1 MGMPE
6 LPEVETTVR
15 GLKQKVVGRTIIDVW
30 SDLPRKNVSLPHF
43 TNTIKSQKFFDAFQ
57 KKVTWKKI
65 KGVTRRAKNILI
77 ELSSDDTILVHM
89 KMTGHLLFGEYTKE
103 QAKGER
109 HEAGATWIPSKNERN
124 EALRD
129 PFNRFVHFV
138 LVLDHGKHLVL
149 SDTRKFAKVTL
160 INKEDIENEFAH
172 LGPEPLEKKFDLKK
186 FKSQLMKKPSG
197 KIKQVL
203 LDQTIISGIGNIY
216 SDEMLWLAGIHP
228 EEKIENITEG
238 KMKLLFSGMK
248 DVLAKGID
256 FGGDSMSDYRD
267 IDGKKGNFQHHHNA
281 YRRKGEAC
289 GKRGCK
295 GVILRKV
302 VAGRSS
308 HYCSIHQKLTK

>member
-1 MGMPE
+1 MPE

-15 GLKQKVVGRTIIDVW
+15 GLKQKVVGKTIIDVW
-30 SDLPRKNVSLPHF
+30 SDLPRKNVSLPYF
-43 TNTIKSQKFFDAFQ
+43 TNTIKSQKFFDTFQ
-57 KKVTWKKI
+57 KNITGKKI
-65 KGVTRRAKNILI
+65 RCVTRRAKNILI
-77 ELSSDDTILVHM
+77 ELSSGDTILVHM
-89 KMTGHLLFGEYTKE
+89 KMTGHLLFGKYILTQNTWVPTKDE
-103 QAKGER
+103 
-109 HEAGATWIPSKNERN
+109 KND
-124 EALRD
+124 ALRD

-138 LVLDHGKHLVL
+138 LVLNGGKHLVL

-160 INKEDIENEFAH
+160 ISAKDLENEFAH
-172 LGPEPLEKKFDLKK
+172 LGPEPLEKKFTIEE
-186 FKSQLMKKPSG
+186 FRSQIMKKPTG

-228 EEKIENITEG
+228 EEKVADIPPN
-238 KMKLLFSGMK
+238 KMKQLFAGMK
-248 DVLAKGID
+248 EVLAKGID

-267 IDGKKGNFQHHHNA
+267 INGKKGNFQHHHNA
-281 YRRKGEAC
+281 YRRKGEPC

-308 HYCSIHQKLTK
+308 HYCSAHQKLSK

>member
-1 MGMPE
+1 MPE

-15 GLKQKVVGRTIIDVW
+15 GLQRKIVGRVIKDVW
-30 SDLPRKNVSLPHF
+30 SDLPRKRVSLPHF
-43 TNTIKSQKFFDAFQ
+43 ANTIKSQSFFDIF
-57 KKVTWKKI
+57 KKRVCGKKI
-65 KGVTRRAKNILI
+65 VKITRRAKNILI
-77 ELSSDDTILVHM
+77 ELSSGDTVLVHM
-89 KMTGHLLFGEYTKE
+89 KMTGHLLFGKYIL
-103 QAKGER
+103 AKD
-109 HEAGATWIPSKNERN
+109 TWVPAENEKNDF
-124 EALRD
+124 LRD

-138 LVLDHGKHLVL
+138 LILDNKEHLVL

-160 INKEDIENEFAH
+160 INKENIESEFAH

-197 KIKQVL
+197 KIKQIL

>member
-1 MGMPE
+1 MPE

-15 GLKQKVVGRTIIDVW
+15 GLKQKVVGHTIKDVW
-30 SDLPRKNVSLPHF
+30 SDLPRKKVTPPHF
-43 TNTIKSQKFFDAFQ
+43 ANTIKSQSFFDIFK
-57 KKVTWKKI
+57 KKVRGKKI
-65 KGVTRRAKNILI
+65 LKVTRRAKNILI
-77 ELSSDDTILVHM
+77 ELSSGDTILVHM
-89 KMTGHLLFGEYTKE
+89 KMTGHLLFGKYTLSKDV
-103 QAKGER
+103 
-109 HEAGATWIPSKNERN
+109 WVPSKEERN
-124 EALRD
+124 DSLRD

-138 LVLDHGKHLVL
+138 LILDNDKHLVL

-160 INKEDIENEFAH
+160 IEKDNIENEFAH

-216 SDEMLWLAGIHP
+216 SDEMLWLAGVNP
-228 EEKIENITEG
+228 ETIVSDIPENKT
-238 KMKLLFSGMK
+238 KLLFEGMK
-248 DVLAKGID
+248 EVLSKGID

-267 IDGKKGNFQHHHNA
+267 INGNKGNFQHHHNA
-281 YRRKGEAC
+281 YRRKGEIC

-308 HYCSIHQKLTK
+308 HYCNIHQKLSK

>member
-1 MGMPE
+1 MPE

-15 GLKQKVVGRTIIDVW
+15 GLKQKVVGHTIKDVW
-30 SDLPRKNVSLPHF
+30 SDLPRKKVTLPHF
-43 TNTIKSQKFFDAFQ
+43 ANTIKSQGFFDVFK
-57 KKVTWKKI
+57 KKVCGKKI
-65 KGVTRRAKNILI
+65 AKITRRAKNILI
-77 ELSSDDTILVHM
+77 ELSSGDTILVHM
-89 KMTGHLLFGEYTKE
+89 KMTGHLLFGKYTLS
-103 QAKGER
+103 KGV
-109 HEAGATWIPSKNERN
+109 WVPSKEERN
-124 EALRD
+124 DSLRD

-138 LVLDHGKHLVL
+138 LILDNDKHLVL

-160 INKEDIENEFAH
+160 IEKESLENEFAH
-172 LGPEPLEKKFDLKK
+172 LGPEPLENKFDLKK

-216 SDEMLWLAGIHP
+216 SDEMLWLAGVNP
-228 EEKIENITEG
+228 ETIVSDIPEN
-238 KMKLLFSGMK
+238 KMKLLFEGMK
-248 DVLAKGID
+248 EVLSKGID

-267 IDGKKGNFQHHHNA
+267 INGNKGNFQHHHNA
-281 YRRKGEAC
+281 YRRKGELC

-308 HYCSIHQKLTK
+308 HYCSVHQKLSK

>member
-1 MGMPE
+1 MPE

-15 GLKQKVVGRTIIDVW
+15 GLKQKVVGHTIKDVW
-30 SDLPRKNVSLPHF
+30 SDLPRKTVSLPHF
-43 TNTIKSQKFFDAFQ
+43 ANTIKSQKFFDVF
-57 KKVTWKKI
+57 KKRVCGKKI
-65 KGVTRRAKNILI
+65 VKITRRAKNILI
-77 ELSSDDTILVHM
+77 ELSSGDTILVHM

-109 HEAGATWIPSKNERN
+109 REDGATWTPSKNEKN
-124 EALRD
+124 DALRD

-160 INKEDIENEFAH
+160 ISAKDLENEFAH
-172 LGPEPLEKKFDLKK
+172 LGPEPLEKKFVFTN
-186 FKSQLMKKPSG
+186 FKSQMMTRKSG
-197 KIKQVL
+197 KVKQVL
-203 LDQTIISGIGNIY
+203 LDQTVISGIGNIY

-228 EEKIENITEG
+228 EEKVADIPSS
-238 KMKLLFSGMK
+238 KMKLLFAGMK
-248 DVLAKGID
+248 EVLAKGID

-267 IDGKKGNFQHHHNA
+267 INGKKGNFQHHHNA

-308 HYCSIHQKLTK
+308 HYCSIHQKLSK

>member
-1 MGMPE
+1 MPE

-15 GLKQKVVGRTIIDVW
+15 GLKQKVVGHTIKDVW
-30 SDLPRKNVSLPHF
+30 SDLPRKKVTLPHF
-43 TNTIKSQKFFDAFQ
+43 ANTIKSQSFFDVFK
-57 KKVTWKKI
+57 KKVCGKKI
-65 KGVTRRAKNILI
+65 AKITRRAKNILI
-77 ELSSDDTILVHM
+77 ELSSGDTILVHM
-89 KMTGHLLFGEYTKE
+89 KMTGHLLFGKYTLS
-103 QAKGER
+103 KGV
-109 HEAGATWIPSKNERN
+109 WVPSKEERN
-124 EALRD
+124 DSLRD

-138 LVLDHGKHLVL
+138 LILDNDKHLVL

-160 INKEDIENEFAH
+160 IEKENLENEFAH

-197 KIKQVL
+197 KIKQIL

-216 SDEMLWLAGIHP
+216 SDEMLWLAGVNP
-228 EEKIENITEG
+228 ETIVSDIPEN
-238 KMKLLFSGMK
+238 KMKLLFEGMK
-248 DVLAKGID
+248 EVLSKGID

-267 IDGKKGNFQHHHNA
+267 INGNKGNFQHHHNA
-281 YRRKGEAC
+281 YRRKGELC

-308 HYCSIHQKLTK
+308 HYCSIHQKLSK

>member
-1 MGMPE
+1 MPE

-15 GLKQKVVGRTIIDVW
+15 GLKQKVVGHTIKDVW
-30 SDLPRKNVSLPHF
+30 SDLPRKKVTLPHF
-43 TNTIKSQKFFDAFQ
+43 ANTIKSQSFFDVFK
-57 KKVTWKKI
+57 KKVCGKKI
-65 KGVTRRAKNILI
+65 AKITRRAKNILI
-77 ELSSDDTILVHM
+77 ELSSGDTILVHM
-89 KMTGHLLFGEYTKE
+89 KMTGHLLFGKYTLS
-103 QAKGER
+103 KGV
-109 HEAGATWIPSKNERN
+109 WVPSKEEKNDS
-124 EALRD
+124 LRD

-138 LVLDHGKHLVL
+138 LILDNDKHLVL

-160 INKEDIENEFAH
+160 IEKDNLENEFAH

-203 LDQTIISGIGNIY
+203 LDQTTISGIGNIY
-216 SDEMLWLAGIHP
+216 SDEMLWLAGVNP
-228 EEKIENITEG
+228 ETIVSDIPEN
-238 KMKLLFSGMK
+238 KMKLLFEGMK
-248 DVLAKGID
+248 EVLSKGID

-267 IDGKKGNFQHHHNA
+267 INGNKGNFQHHHNA
-281 YRRKGEAC
+281 YRRKGELC

-308 HYCSIHQKLTK
+308 HYCSVHQKLSK